1 MNGDV
6 CKLGQLN
13 NESGKTNTKLE
24 LKELLRD
31 PCKHK
36 RRGEPKGGSNDS
48 GHSSVIKLD
57 F

>member
-13 NESGKTNTKLE
+13 DESGKTNTKLE

-36 RRGEPKGGSNDS
+36 RRGETQRGFK
-48 GHSSVIKLD
+48 
-57 F
+57 